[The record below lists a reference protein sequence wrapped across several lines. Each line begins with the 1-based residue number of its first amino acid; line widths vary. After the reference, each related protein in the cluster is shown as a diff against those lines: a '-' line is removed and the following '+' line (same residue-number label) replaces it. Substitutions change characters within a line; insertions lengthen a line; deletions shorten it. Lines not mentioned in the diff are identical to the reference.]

1 MISVIQVQEMNND
14 ENVVENRKVGSYFHI
29 PIDIMNSIRAI
40 CISAM
45 KIILFSVLFT
55 IPWTVIPRTN
65 SIIHQ
70 SHWWEVMIPMATWF
84 VLTAASQ
91 ILLFKTWFK
100 EQALISIS
108 NHFKMY
114 FMNLIPYSVLYIISY
129 LIWSV
134 YMQFKHPLP
143 RLGLIIIPNYI
154 IWMIGLWF
162 VLPSHLLARDNF
174 RQKLKIF
181 MVYFIWQ
188 TVANI
193 QKEVLST
200 LFKVFPAGWQ
210 FFVPFLVAGAREMDK
225 RVKSKLVTKMMG
237 VQDEPAIVLV
247 TIIASTG
254 YSFFIAIRL
263 VGAEFS
269 TICCMLGIDAILHFR
284 ITYKIVRGFRKV
296 DVEGIETLSIQ
307 TNINISRLIIG
318 ELIEGLTPIIYGICM
333 ALAYYGPN
341 VFLFANIGN
350 NYWSTEVNDIGP
362 LFTTMSILFA
372 IDTFNVLINSL
383 LVWKFVKVG
392 MLSEFARVLN
402 RHWYPM
408 AVCLA
413 TYMVIY
419 FVTTDINFGLDET
432 RSFQWISNEGW
443 INLVNNSNDLSKEEK
458 ENLLSV
464 TTLQ

>member
-1 MISVIQVQEMNND
+1 MISVIRVQGVNND
-14 ENVVENRKVGSYFHI
+14 NEIVDNSKVGSKF
-29 PIDIMNSIRAI
+29 DIINSFRTII
-40 CISAM
+40 ISAI
-45 KIILFSVLFT
+45 KILVISVLFT

-65 SIIHQ
+65 SIIYQ
-70 SHWWEVMIPMATWF
+70 SHWWEVLIPMTTF
-84 VLTAASQ
+84 IVLSAAAQ
-91 ILLFKTWFK
+91 ALHFKTWFK
-100 EQALISIS
+100 EPTLMSI
-108 NHFKMY
+108 NNCFAIY
-114 FMNLIPYSVLYIISY
+114 FMNLIPYTALYTFSY
-129 LIWSV
+129 VIWSV
-134 YMQFKHPLP
+134 FLQFNHPLP
-143 RLGLIIIPNYI
+143 NLGLIMIPTYM
-154 IWMIGLWF
+154 IWAIGLWF
-162 VLPSHLLARDNF
+162 ILPSYLLAKNDF
-174 RQKLKIF
+174 RQKLKTYMIY
-181 MVYFIWQ
+181 MLWQ
-188 TVANI
+188 QLANI
-193 QKEVLST
+193 QKEVLSN

-225 RVKSKLVTKMMG
+225 RVKSKLVTKIMG

-362 LFTTMSILFA
+362 LFATMSILFA
-372 IDTFNVLINSL
+372 IDTFNVMINSL

-432 RSFQWISNEGW
+432 RSFRWISNEGW

-458 ENLLSV
+458 VNLLSA